1 MQRVERRYVR
11 YHVRGDV
18 PPVLRVRPGES
29 FLVETDDF
37 LTGSV
42 RSADDLATEEG
53 TLPYSRSIPPRW
65 NPVTGPV
72 FVEGA
77 ERGDA
82 LVVAFERIVPDARG
96 VCCIVPGIGPLADS
110 RRWPELGDAATIVI
124 EHEPGP
130 SGTTRDGMAHWG
142 SRTWSLNPFIGTIG
156 VAPDHEVESSLVG
169 QGVWGGNWDCR
180 DLKEGSRLFL
190 PVYHEGGLLYVGDMH
205 GSQGDTEWCGVANEV
220 RGEVVL
226 SCGVLKGK
234 RIPYPRLEKPDSI
247 VQLYADR
254 PLEDAVRAATTLL
267 MEWLVEEYGFSPRD
281 AYFLLSVA
289 SDFRINV
296 YQMVRAGRLNYTVG
310 AELPR
315 YHLTA

>member
-1 MQRVERRYVR
+1 MRRVERGQVQ

-18 PPVLRVRPGES
+18 PPVLRVRPGEP
-29 FLVETDDF
+29 FVVETDDF

-42 RSADDLATEEG
+42 RSEADLATEEG
-53 TLPYSRSIPPRW
+53 TRPYSEATPYKW

-77 ERGDA
+77 ERGDT
-82 LVVAFERIVPDARG
+82 LVVAFEQIVPADHG

-110 RRWPELGDAATIVI
+110 RRWPELGEAATIVVR
-124 EHEPGP
+124 HAPGP
-130 SGTTRDGMAHWG
+130 SGTTRDGTAWWG
-142 SRTWSLNPFIGTIG
+142 RRSWALEPFIGTIG

-180 DLKEGSRLFL
+180 DMKEGTRLLL
-190 PVYHEGGLLYVGDMH
+190 PVFHDGALLFVGDMH
-205 GSQGDTEWCGVANEV
+205 GSQGDTEWCGVANEA
-220 RGEVVL
+220 RGEVALRCEVR
-226 SCGVLKGK
+226 KG
-234 RIPYPRLEKPDSI
+234 RSVPYARLEKPDSI

-254 PLEDAVRAATTLL
+254 PLEDAVRNATILL
-267 MEWLVEEYGFSPRD
+267 MAWMVDEYGFTPRD

-296 YQMVRAGRLNYTVG
+296 YQMVRIGKLQYVAV
-310 AELPR
+310 AELPKR
-315 YHLTA
+315 YL